1 MNDKDIIEDFVLDGV
16 KNDKMKI
23 LLNNNQRISY
33 FIHGILIPIIGAIG
47 LGGNVIGIGYV
58 TFLNTRKRHYTF
70 YLLLLVLFLFDLTF
84 IVSVVLTFSL
94 RELLPKLYKDPVPT
108 AIYYLDYIA
117 FPMSILTLFGSIYF
131 TVAICFERYMAICSP
146 LFYRT
151 KKHHSFIYILSI
163 FCFVVFVNIPRFFEV
178 NIIQDENGDMDLELS
193 SLRNNRIYYYVYGVG
208 FKFLF
213 QYIIPYTILIV
224 LNIKIWKVLRL
235 QNISN
240 IPMPSERAAFHIHMS
255 SNTTNQRRMQSELA
269 KLSLIMVILL
279 MICTPIGLIND
290 IYEVFHG
297 IQEVTQNNLY
307 LLDKFHKKIV

>member
-1 MNDKDIIEDFVLDGV
+1 ML
-16 KNDKMKI
+16 KNA
-23 LLNNNQRISY
+23 LL
-33 FIHGILIPIIGAIG
+33 H
-47 LGGNVIGIGYV
+47 
-58 TFLNTRKRHYTF
+58 
-70 YLLLLVLFLFDLTF
+70 
-84 IVSVVLTFSL
+84 
-94 RELLPKLYKDPVPT
+94 
-108 AIYYLDYIA
+108 

-151 KKHHSFIYILSI
+151 KKHHSLIYILLI
-163 FCFVVFVNIPRFFEV
+163 LCFVIIVNVPRFLEV
-178 NIIQDENGDMDLELS
+178 NIIQDDNGDMDLELS

-213 QYIIPYTILIV
+213 QYIIPYTILIA

-240 IPMPSERAAFHIHMS
+240 IPMPSETAAFHIHMS

-279 MICTPIGLIND
+279 MVCTPIGLIND

-297 IQEVTQNNLY
+297 IQEVTQ
-307 LLDKFHKKIV
+307 II